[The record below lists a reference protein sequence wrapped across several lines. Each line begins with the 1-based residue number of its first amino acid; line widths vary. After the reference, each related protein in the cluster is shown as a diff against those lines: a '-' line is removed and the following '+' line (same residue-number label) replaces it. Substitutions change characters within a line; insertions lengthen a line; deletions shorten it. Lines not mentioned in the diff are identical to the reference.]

1 MQKWY
6 VSHLVVWWVCTDK
19 NIYKII
25 LLDSSSNFTSKVGLR
40 NNKFWSENTIFT
52 LKDLGITWKR
62 FESQELT
69 HNK

>member
-1 MQKWY
+1 MQWY

-19 NIYKII
+19 NIYKIN
-25 LLDSSSNFTSKVGLR
+25 LLDSSDNFISKVGLR
-40 NNKFWSENTIFT
+40 NNKFWSEIAIFT
-52 LKDLGITWKR
+52 LKDSGITWNR